1 MKFNSKSLEKYKS
14 MKIRMD
20 AYSETISPHWVVS
33 NKLYYVKKTPKQF
46 ENDFEFFHLDIPNL
60 SLGMGLRHLY
70 IHKIEIYLR
79 IFIQYRLDFFSLELH
94 NILHVLYQI
103 KSA

>member
-20 AYSETISPHWVVS
+20 AVAETISPHWAVS
-33 NKLYYVKKTPKQF
+33 NKLYVKKTPKQF

-70 IHKIEIYLR
+70 IHKIKIYLYLFN
-79 IFIQYRLDFFSLELH
+79 IPRLDFC
-94 NILHVLYQI
+94 
-103 KSA
+103 

>member
-1 MKFNSKSLEKYKS
+1 MLLQEIFHLILPS
-14 MKIRMD
+14 
-20 AYSETISPHWVVS
+20 VG
-33 NKLYYVKKTPKQF
+33 NKPYVKKTPKQF
-46 ENDFEFFHLDIPNL
+46 ENDFEFFRLDICNL

-79 IFIQYRLDFFSLELH
+79 IFIQYRLDFFPLELH